1 VFAIRRDIKQPGA
14 KPKFADQVWRNAMT
28 ALARALS
35 RASGTEVDV
44 ESLRAILKFCA
55 IGLLASALLFK
66 TEGLDMSIA
75 FL

>member
-1 VFAIRRDIKQPGA
+1 
-14 KPKFADQVWRNAMT
+14 MT
-28 ALARALS
+28 ALAQTLS
-35 RASGTEVDV
+35 RISGTEVDV
-44 ESLRAILKFCA
+44 ESLRAVLLFCV

>member
-1 VFAIRRDIKQPGA
+1 
-14 KPKFADQVWRNAMT
+14 MT
-28 ALARALS
+28 ALARTLS
-35 RASGTEVDV
+35 RISGAEVDV
-44 ESLRAILKFCA
+44 ESLRPVLLFCA